1 MAIATVTY
9 ICRTNSNTHVW
20 EKWVGLTHTKNPM
33 KLKSEKF
40 WIILEDYVSTNILVG
55 IMKYNFEKYYLW
67 AKKRKDWITLHNSYN
82 YV

>member
-1 MAIATVTY
+1 
-9 ICRTNSNTHVW
+9 VW